1 MCYILFKAPEACAPA
16 NPMAWCTPKHG
27 SPRWVFTRGARCD
40 LIDSPPIVQ
49 RAPAKGRILDTANEL
64 FYEDGIRN
72 VGVDRIITASSVT
85 KATFY
90 KHYRAKDNLIVD
102 YITAATSRRG
112 TNSTRSSAAPRAPRM
127 PCKRYLAAV
136 VEEISR
142 PGFRGC
148 AFINAAAEF
157 PDADAPRAPDRH
169 GAPRVVHRRARRP
182 HALARARD
190 PGDAAD
196 ELLLAR
202 DGAMTGGYAGDP
214 IAAAAALTRVASRV
228 VAEATWLSDRAL
240 AALRP

>member
-1 MCYILFKAPEACAPA
+1 M
-16 NPMAWCTPKHG
+16 T
-27 SPRWVFTRGARCD
+27 
-40 LIDSPPIVQ
+40 LIDSPSIPQ

-72 VGVDRIITASSVT
+72 VGVDRIIAASSVT

-102 YITAATSRRG
+102 YITARHIATRHELDGIISG
-112 TNSTRSSAAPRAPRM
+112 ASSAGDAVN
-127 PCKRYLAAV
+127 RYLAAV

-148 AFINAAAEF
+148 PFINAAAEF
-157 PDADAPRAPDRH
+157 PDSTHAVRQIVTAHREWYTDRLADLMRELGHER
-169 GAPRVVHRRARRP
+169 
-182 HALARARD
+182 

-214 IAAAAALTRVASRV
+214 VAAAAALTRAAHRV
-228 VAEATWLSDRAL
+228 VTEATASA
-240 AALRP
+240 